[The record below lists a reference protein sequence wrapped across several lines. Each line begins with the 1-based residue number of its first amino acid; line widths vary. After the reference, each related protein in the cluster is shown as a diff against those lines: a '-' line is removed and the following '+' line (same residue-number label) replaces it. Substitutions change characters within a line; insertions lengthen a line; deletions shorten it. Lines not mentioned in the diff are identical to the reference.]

1 MELPNKY
8 RKLCHEN
15 RSSEKKKERPFMVSV
30 ILPTYKEAKNLR
42 EMVSRIF
49 RSLNEHGLEG
59 ECIVVDDDS
68 GDGTESVCGE
78 LGREFNLRLVVRKGE
93 RGLSTAVI
101 RGLREAGGDILVV
114 MDADLS
120 HPPEKIPEMVRL
132 VEDGADF
139 VLGSRYVEGGEIEEH
154 WGFYRKLNSKVATL
168 LACFLTKLKDPM
180 SGFFCIPRRT
190 LEACKELSPIG
201 YKIAL
206 EIVVKSGAKTVA
218 EVPIFFSRRK
228 HGESKMNL
236 REQLLYLRHLG
247 RLYRFR
253 YPGKLQFL
261 LFLLVG
267 FSGFIIDTI
276 FYFLLQYSLGFSHLV
291 ARAASFFIAAS
302 WNWYWNRVFTFMQGG
317 SPGFISQWA
326 QFLGMSLIS
335 FLFNWGTYYLLT
347 TNVAF
352 FDAHKYIAFVIGVI
366 VGTGSNFTFSKYI
379 VFRERSVREASQG

>member
-1 MELPNKY
+1 
-8 RKLCHEN
+8 
-15 RSSEKKKERPFMVSV
+15 MVSV
-30 ILPTYKEAKNLR
+30 ILPTYKEGKNLR
-42 EMVSRIF
+42 EMVPRIF

-59 ECIVVDDDS
+59 ECVIVDDDS
-68 GDGTESVCGE
+68 NDGTESVCKE
-78 LGREFNLRLVVRKGE
+78 LEREFNLRLIVRKGE
-93 RGLSTAVI
+93 RGLSTAVV
-101 RGLREAGGDILVV
+101 RGLREAVGEILVV

-132 VEDGADF
+132 VGKGADF

-154 WGFYRKLNSKVATL
+154 WGFYRKLNSKVATM
-168 LACFLTKLKDPM
+168 LAGFLTKLKDPM

-190 LEACKELSPIG
+190 LEACTELSPIG

-206 EIVVKSGAKTVA
+206 EVIVKSEAKTVA

-267 FSGFIIDTI
+267 FSGFVMDTI
-276 FYFLLQYSLGFSHLV
+276 FYFMLQYSLGFSHLV

-302 WNWYWNRVFTFMQGG
+302 WNWYWNRVITFLHGG
-317 SPGFISQWA
+317 FPGYISQWA
-326 QFLGMSLIS
+326 RFLGMSLIS

-347 TNVAF
+347 INVAY
-352 FDAHKYIAFVIGVI
+352 FDVHKYIAFIIGVI

-379 VFRERSVREASQG
+379 VFRGHPTSEASDG

>member
-1 MELPNKY
+1 METWVDFLP
-8 RKLCHEN
+8 
-15 RSSEKKKERPFMVSV
+15 KERFVRDIEGKPCLVSV

-42 EMVSRIF
+42 EIVKRIF
-49 RSLNEHGLEG
+49 RSLNDNGLKG
-59 ECIVVDDDS
+59 ECIIVDDDS

-78 LGREFNLRLVVRKGE
+78 LERECNLRLIVRKGE

-132 VEDGADF
+132 VEDGAEF
-139 VLGSRYVEGGEIEEH
+139 VLGSRYVEGGEIEED
-154 WGFYRKLNSKVATL
+154 WGFYRKLNSKVATM
-168 LACFLTKLKDPM
+168 LAYFLTNLKDPM

-206 EIVVKSGAKTVA
+206 EIIVKSGSKKVA
-218 EVPIFFSRRK
+218 EVPIYFSRRM

-236 REQLLYLRHLG
+236 KEQLLYIQHLG

-253 YPGKLQFL
+253 YMGKIQFL
-261 LFLLVG
+261 SFILVG
-267 FSGFIIDTI
+267 FSGFLIDTT
-276 FYFLLQYSLGFSHLV
+276 FYFLVQYLLGLGHLI
-291 ARAASFFIAAS
+291 ARAISFFIAAS
-302 WNWYWNRVFTFMQGG
+302 WNWYWNRVFTFMQAG
-317 SPGFISQWA
+317 SPRYISQWA
-326 QFLGMSLIS
+326 SFLGMSLIS

-347 TNVAF
+347 TNVVY
-352 FDAHKYIAFVIGVI
+352 FDVHKYSAFVAGVI
-366 VGTGSNFTFSKYI
+366 VGTGSNFAFSKYI
-379 VFRERSVREASQG
+379 VFRVRHGLDGAM

>member
-1 MELPNKY
+1 MDTLGKEKG
-8 RKLCHEN
+8 
-15 RSSEKKKERPFMVSV
+15 RSFKVSV

-49 RSLNEHGLEG
+49 RSLKERGLEG

-68 GDGTESVCGE
+68 RDGTESVCGE
-78 LGREFNLRLVVRKGE
+78 LEKEFTLRLIVRKGE

-101 RGLREAGGDILVV
+101 RGLREASGEILVV

-132 VEDGADF
+132 VGEGADF

-154 WGFYRKLNSKVATL
+154 WGVYRKLNSKVATVM
-168 LACFLTKLKDPM
+168 ACFLTKLKDPM

-190 LEACKELSPIG
+190 LDACKELSPIG

-206 EIVVKSGAKTVA
+206 EIVVKSGSQAVA

-236 REQLLYLRHLG
+236 KEQLLYIRHLG

-253 YPGKLQFL
+253 YPGELQFL
-261 LFLLVG
+261 SFLLVG
-267 FSGFIIDTI
+267 FSGFVVDTI
-276 FYFLLQYSLGFSHLV
+276 FYFLLQYSLGISHLV
-291 ARAASFFIAAS
+291 ARAASFFVAAS
-302 WNWYWNRVFTFMQGG
+302 WNWYWNRVITFLQGG
-317 SPGFISQWA
+317 IPGYVAQWA
-326 QFLGMSLIS
+326 RFLAMSLIS

-347 TNVAF
+347 TNMAY
-352 FDAHKYIAFVIGVI
+352 FDAHKYFAFILGVI

-379 VFRERSVREASQG
+379 VFRGRPVSEASRI